1 MKLRR
6 KFMELMNQRAQH
18 IQAAEAALE
27 ANNQD
32 TYNAEM
38 QAAVAMNSEI
48 QQLQNLIAEQDR
60 FAPHPQGGNHVDPDM
75 SDFAQQLQNGGTAVI
90 PVADVRRAFRQPE
103 NAITLATGTLA
114 SPTQAGSD
122 VREGFERF
130 ISSVIDQVSVVDLTG
145 TSGIEEPYVVE
156 DMEADSGTVES
167 KAGTARTDSDPVF
180 AKAEIRPY
188 EVSVTTYVDRNL
200 SSLTPA
206 NYAERIRGM
215 ALRALRRK
223 VAQLISNGDGAVSPK
238 FFGFKT
244 AKNMD
249 GEAIYKEIELS
260 DIDENTLTDIVF
272 SYGGDEIVAG
282 GARLYLSKKDLH
294 AFGSLRRTDKERLYD
309 ITQDPGNPN
318 CGTIKDGGL
327 IVNYTINSS
336 MASLSDSANAG
347 KQTMCYGNPA
357 NYELGLFGGYSIRVD
372 ESCKADKRLN
382 TILGDVMA
390 GGNLVVHHGMVV
402 VKRKAS

>member
-1 MKLRR
+1 MNPRR
-6 KFMELMNQRAQH
+6 RYMELMNQRAQH
-18 IQAAEAALE
+18 IQAAEAALA
-27 ANNQD
+27 ANNQE

-38 QAAVAMNSEI
+38 QAAVAMNTEL

-60 FAPHPQGGNHVDPDM
+60 FAPPPGDVDHGSPDM
-75 SDFAQQLQNGGTAVI
+75 NDFAQQLQNSRSAVI

-103 NAITLATGTLA
+103 DATTLATGTLVR
-114 SPTQAGSD
+114 PTEGGSD

-145 TSGIEEPYVVE
+145 TNGIEEPYVVE
-156 DMEADSGTVES
+156 DLDADSGTVES
-167 KAGTARTDSDPVF
+167 KAGTERNESDPVF
-180 AKAEIRPY
+180 AKAAIRPY
-188 EVSVTTYVDRNL
+188 EVTVTTYVDRNL
-200 SSLTPA
+200 SRLSPA
-206 NYAERIRGM
+206 NYAERIRSM

-223 VAQLISNGDGAVSPK
+223 VASLISNGDSDASPV
-238 FFGFKT
+238 FYGFKT
-244 AKNMD
+244 AKNTD
-249 GEAIYKEIELS
+249 GEPIYKEIELD

-272 SYGGDEIVAG
+272 AYGSDEMLAG
-282 GARLYLSKKDLH
+282 NARLYLSKKDLL
-294 AFGSLRRTDKERLYD
+294 AFGKLRGTNEKRRLYE

-327 IVNYTINSS
+327 IVNYTINSNN
-336 MASLSDSANAG
+336 ASLSDSANAG

-357 NYELGLFGGYSIRVD
+357 NYELALFGGYSIRVD

-390 GGNLVVHHGMVV
+390 GGNLTVHQGMVV
-402 VKRKAS
+402 VKRKA